1 MIFMNSQIQL
11 MVPEWFVQ
19 DELHIIETIINKVSG
34 TSGIVIA
41 GENFD
46 ASKQYNPIVRLYT
59 IGLVEDQYELIKELD
74 SFQFKTVEDAKLF
87 CSKLPELNAI
97 DLIMLMNKEEPVLS
111 M

>member
-1 MIFMNSQIQL
+1 MNSQIQL

-111 M
+111 V